1 MVRLE
6 IGRDTIKVFMAAV
19 SSLTVEH
26 YDLLSGDERERA
38 ARFVFEKDRRLFVLG
53 RAMLR
58 TVLGSVLEIPGAD
71 VPLVVSASGKPKL
84 PGGNGP
90 AFNLSHSG
98 IYAVMAV
105 SRGRQVGIDIEMRR
119 SDSDF
124 LAVAREYFSA
134 AELARLDACPAQA
147 EAFFFRYWTLK
158 EAYLKATGAGLAG
171 LLRHL
176 DVSWVPD
183 ASAASNPWLP
193 GGIGLQVVN
202 APPGYAAAVAAD
214 GCPWRISVEPW
225 LSNVSVFSAMP
236 ARMDSGDT
244 LDSVAVHVPTQVV
257 LHRRAE
263 DSSTT

>member
-6 IGRDTIKVFMAAV
+6 IGRDTIKVFVAAV

-71 VPLVVSASGKPKL
+71 VPLVVRASGKPEL

-98 IYAVMAV
+98 ICVAMAV

-134 AELARLDACPAQA
+134 
-147 EAFFFRYWTLK
+147 
-158 EAYLKATGAGLAG
+158 
-171 LLRHL
+171 LLSKI
-176 DVSWVPD
+176 D
-183 ASAASNPWLP
+183 
-193 GGIGLQVVN
+193 Q
-202 APPGYAAAVAAD
+202 
-214 GCPWRISVEPW
+214 
-225 LSNVSVFSAMP
+225 
-236 ARMDSGDT
+236 
-244 LDSVAVHVPTQVV
+244 
-257 LHRRAE
+257 
-263 DSSTT
+263 